1 MALGITLRAAPC
13 GVQRI
18 AKYTHGIIADTAM
31 EM

>member
-1 MALGITLRAAPC
+1 MVLEITLCAALF

-31 EM
+31 